1 MRCTTRWAL
10 SLVRSSLF
18 LVGGIAT
25 TAPAQA
31 TGASEKLRV
40 AVLDLSGAALKMQ
53 ATSVPAGQP
62 QPPFGQQTGSST
74 TVTIAIPPPAE
85 FARGLT
91 EMLTSVLVKTGRF
104 TVLERVV
111 IQQVAAEQTLAANA
125 TKETVVQQGR
135 LLGAQALIVGDI
147 TGFTYGKQSLGGKLE
162 NVVKGL
168 TVAAERVNAEVI
180 IDLRLIDAVTGEII
194 YAAKG
199 SGKASQTGMA
209 ADLVKNEKSY
219 KTDAQLTTPL
229 GQASRAAIQKAV
241 VSLVTGMPAI
251 RWSGRVADVRNG
263 VVYVNAAASDQMKPG
278 LELEVF
284 EMQEALIDPAT
295 GKSLGSP
302 ERQVGTIVI
311 DRVLE
316 KFSTARISTG
326 AGIARGHVVRFKAAR
341 N

>member
-1 MRCTTRWAL
+1 MRPVAAL
-10 SLVRSSLF
+10 LPIRHLNLASACLCVCAAAAGAQS
-18 LVGGIAT
+18 
-25 TAPAQA
+25 PA
-31 TGASEKLRV
+31 EKLRV
-40 AVLDLSGAALKMQ
+40 AVVDLSGSALKMQ

-62 QPPFGQQTGSST
+62 QPPFGQQTGSQT

-91 EMLTSVLVKTGRF
+91 EMLTSVLVKTGRV
-104 TVLERVV
+104 TVLERAA
-111 IQQVAAEQTLAANA
+111 IQQVAAEQTLSANA
-125 TKETVVQQGR
+125 TKETAVQQGR

-168 TVAAERVNAEVI
+168 TVAAERVTAEVI
-180 IDLRLIDAVTGEII
+180 IDLRLVDAVTGEVIHS
-194 YAAKG
+194 AKG

-209 ADLVKNEKSY
+209 ADLVKEEKSY

-241 VSLVTGMPAI
+241 VSLITGMPAV
-251 RWSGRVADVRNG
+251 RWSGRIADVRNG
-263 VVYVNAAASDQMKPG
+263 VVYVNAAASDRMKPG
-278 LELEVF
+278 LELDVY

-295 GKSLGSP
+295 GKSLGAP
-302 ERQVGTIVI
+302 ERHVGTIVI

-316 KFSTARISTG
+316 KFSTAKVVRG
-326 AGIARGHVVRFKAAR
+326 AEIAKGHVVRFK
-341 N
+341 